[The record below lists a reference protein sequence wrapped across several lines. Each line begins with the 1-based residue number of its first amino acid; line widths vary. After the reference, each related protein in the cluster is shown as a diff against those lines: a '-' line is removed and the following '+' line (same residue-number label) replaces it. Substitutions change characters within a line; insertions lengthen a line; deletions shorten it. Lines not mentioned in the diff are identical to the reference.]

1 MERHGYCVWIRRCIC
16 KKKKKVSLPRIY
28 IYPCSLV
35 SSLHTAPWN
44 DVGIALGSVRVS
56 VKTEVC
62 LSCIPLLFGFSTSH
76 RPVERRGY
84 CVWICT
90 RVCKKKKKNSASHIH
105 PSLRFFHF
113 ILPRGVTLGW
123 TYAGT
128 GGDNRGCRER
138 RRAWGERSCWANAQ
152 VGRSWVGKP
161 RRCRGKE
168 RGLEP
173 SDEESAGP
181 TCWRLPFLPLTAAS
195 TCFDGS
201 GTRS

>member
-1 MERHGYCVWIRRCIC
+1 M
-16 KKKKKVSLPRIY
+16 
-28 IYPCSLV
+28 
-35 SSLHTAPWN
+35 
-44 DVGIALGSVRVS
+44 
-56 VKTEVC
+56 
-62 LSCIPLLFGFSTSH
+62 
-76 RPVERRGY
+76 ERRGY
-84 CVWICT
+84 CVGICPC
-90 RVCKKKKKNSASHIH
+90 VCENRSLSLMYTPALWFLNFTPPRGATWVLRLDLYACLLKKKKNSASHIH